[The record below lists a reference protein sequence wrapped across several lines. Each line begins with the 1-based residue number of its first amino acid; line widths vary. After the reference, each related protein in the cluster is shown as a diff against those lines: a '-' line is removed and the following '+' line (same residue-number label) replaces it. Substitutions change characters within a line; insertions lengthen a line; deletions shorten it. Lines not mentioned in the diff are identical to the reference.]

1 MKPLLVE
8 GFFVLYDIYQSMSK
22 IIKLTETELMK
33 IVERVTSEGKMS
45 NYEMYG
51 KYIQNVDDD
60 LGRCIQSSLQN
71 LEGLR
76 EEIEVDGELTESER
90 QRLLR
95 FIEGVEDT
103 YS

>member
-1 MKPLLVE
+1 M

-22 IIKLTETELMK
+22 IIKLTETELIK
-33 IVERVTSEGKMS
+33 IVERVTSEGEMS

>member
-1 MKPLLVE
+1 
-8 GFFVLYDIYQSMSK
+8 MSK
-22 IIKLTETELMK
+22 IIKLTETELIK
-33 IVERVTSEGKMS
+33 IVERVTSEGEMS

-60 LGRCIQSSLQN
+60 LSICIQNSLQN
-71 LEGLR
+71 LEGLK
-76 EEIEVDGELTESER
+76 EEIEADGELTESER

>member
-1 MKPLLVE
+1 
-8 GFFVLYDIYQSMSK
+8 MSK